1 MNRSIINSRDDEDLR
16 ALLAKWDAPQVSSE
30 LDDRVLASFRLV
42 SPKSQVLPS
51 RAWHKAQVSF
61 RQKEVITM
69 KHCPS
74 CNETFS
80 TMFKFCPIDSAL
92 LVDDAEPL
100 FNLEF
105 GETEILYVPSS
116 GAYQLTMMDDAG
128 LVRRLIKEV
137 RATAKQLRLAIPEI
151 KSDPIGFI
159 KTTASVYSQ
168 SFFRFVTSPNT
179 AVALVVALMFMLTTV
194 AGIAMLDRFGSSLT
208 AQDNVRDDLQLQS
221 IIDISKV
228 EDEKDKGNAGT
239 AKGNGG
245 GSGEKDKPQGGGG
258 GGREEIKTASNGKPP
273 VATENPPLKTPEV
286 IPPPLTSNPLN
297 VKTTIQG
304 DEVILPEDTRPIPYG
319 VADSASLDPSNGT
332 GKGDG
337 QGNNKGAGNG
347 DGDGNGKDKGIGE
360 NIGGDKAQTG
370 CCGTGGGNKQTEENI
385 IFRPPQVQRKAQI
398 TFNPQPQYTEE
409 ARKNQVQGVVRI
421 SMVMTASGQV
431 QNIRVVSGLPN
442 GLTEK
447 SLEAA
452 RLIRFIPAQ
461 KDGRN
466 VSQYVTVE
474 YNFRIY

>member
-1 MNRSIINSRDDEDLR
+1 
-16 ALLAKWDAPQVSSE
+16 
-30 LDDRVLASFRLV
+30 
-42 SPKSQVLPS
+42 
-51 RAWHKAQVSF
+51 
-61 RQKEVITM
+61 M

-74 CNETFS
+74 CKETFS

-92 LVDDAEPL
+92 LVEDAEPL
-100 FNLEF
+100 FNLET
-105 GETEILYVPSS
+105 GDTEVLYVPSS

-128 LVRRLIKEV
+128 LLSRLIKEIK
-137 RATAKQLRLAIPEI
+137 ATAKQLKLAIPEI
-151 KSDPIGFI
+151 KSDPVGFV

-168 SFFRFVTSPNT
+168 SFFRFITSPNT

-194 AGIAMLDRFGSSLT
+194 AGIAMLDRFRSSLI
-208 AQDNVRDDLQLQS
+208 AQDNVRDDLQLES
-221 IIDISKV
+221 IVDISKV

-258 GGREEIKTASNGKPP
+258 GGREEEKPASNGKPP
-273 VATENPPLKTPEV
+273 VATDNPPLKTPEV

-304 DEVILPEDTRPIPYG
+304 DAVILPEDPRPISYG
-319 VADSASLDPSNGT
+319 VNDSTSTDPSNGT
-332 GKGDG
+332 GIGDG

-347 DGDGNGKDKGIGE
+347 NGDGNGKDKGFG
-360 NIGGDKAQTG
+360 NNTGGKYPQTG
-370 CCGTGGGNKQTEENI
+370 CCGPSGGNKLSEDYYKNT
-385 IFRPPQVQRKAQI
+385 IFRAPDVQRKAQI

-431 QNIRVVSGLPN
+431 QSIRVVSGLPN

-452 RLIRFIPAQ
+452 RRIRFIPAQ

-466 VSQYVTVE
+466 VNQYVTVE